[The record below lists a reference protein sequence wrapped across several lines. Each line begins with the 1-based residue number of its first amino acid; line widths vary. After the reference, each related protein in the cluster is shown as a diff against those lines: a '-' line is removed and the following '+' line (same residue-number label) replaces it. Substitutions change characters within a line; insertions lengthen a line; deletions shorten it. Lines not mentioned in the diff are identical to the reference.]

1 MVYQILSTKDIINLM
16 GTFMDDITVNQMC
29 MKLLQTIQLSDRRKE
44 LNLQYAQENEN
55 GDTEIEK

>member
-1 MVYQILSTKDIINLM
+1 M